1 MRVYKGTLTLIGP
14 VFIGSDTKSEKL
26 EKKEYIFNF
35 KNKKVIIPKL
45 DKMYY
50 FLQKNDLAEE
60 YENFMLNEK
69 KDLGYWLKE
78 HKIKN
83 EDINKWTKYEL
94 DCGDAIFENKNKSMQ
109 IIPFIKD
116 AYGKPYI
123 PGSSIKGMLRTILLC
138 YDILNNKNKEEYINL
153 IQSSKFATG
162 KKVKRKNY
170 LTRETKKIE
179 QQVFNKA
186 NRSKKI
192 GDMTNDILGGLI
204 ISDSDPLSV
213 SDLVLCQKLEY
224 HIDGKIKSL
233 NLLRECIKPKTKVNF
248 TITIDESICPYT
260 KEYINEA
267 ILAFSNLVNSL
278 FIEKFNKIEQY
289 PSPTVWLGGGAGY
302 LSKTITYAMYE
313 EEGVKIVKNIFDNT
327 GVPRNHNHHLDLR
340 LGVSPH
346 ILKMTKY
353 EGKQYQFGQ
362 CTLQLE
368 EKNITL
374 KD

>member
-69 KDLGYWLKE
+69 KDLGYWLRE

-213 SDLVLCQKLEY
+213 SDLVLCQKLE
-224 HIDGKIKSL
+224 
-233 NLLRECIKPKTKVNF
+233 
-248 TITIDESICPYT
+248 
-260 KEYINEA
+260 
-267 ILAFSNLVNSL
+267 
-278 FIEKFNKIEQY
+278 
-289 PSPTVWLGGGAGY
+289 
-302 LSKTITYAMYE
+302 
-313 EEGVKIVKNIFDNT
+313 
-327 GVPRNHNHHLDLR
+327 
-340 LGVSPH
+340 
-346 ILKMTKY
+346 
-353 EGKQYQFGQ
+353 
-362 CTLQLE
+362 
-368 EKNITL
+368 
-374 KD
+374 

>member
-1 MRVYKGTLTLIGP
+1 MKVYKGTLTLIGP
-14 VFIGSDTKSEKL
+14 VFIGSGTKL
-26 EKKEYIFNF
+26 EKKEYIFNL

-50 FLQKNDLAEE
+50 FLQKNGLAEE
-60 YENFMLNEK
+60 YEKFMLNDK
-69 KDLGYWLKE
+69 SKDLGYWLRE

-94 DCGDAIFENKNKSMQ
+94 DCGDAIFENKKME

-116 AYGKPYI
+116 AYDKPYI

-138 YDILNNKNKEEYINL
+138 YDILNNKNKLEYKNL
-153 IQSSKFATG
+153 IENSKWA
-162 KKVKRKNY
+162 VNKRSKRNIY
-170 LTRETKKIE
+170 LSRETKKIE

-186 NRSKKI
+186 DRSKKI
-192 GDMTNDILGGLI
+192 GDMTNDILAGLI
-204 ISDSDPLSV
+204 VSDSKALSV

-224 HIDGKIKSL
+224 HVDGKIKSL

-248 TITIDESICPYT
+248 TITIDETICPYT
-260 KEYINEA
+260 KEYINNA
-267 ILAFSNLVNSL
+267 ILAFSNLVDNL
-278 FIEKFNKIEQY
+278 FVEKFNKIEQY
-289 PSPTVWLGGGAGY
+289 PNPTVWLGGGSGY

-327 GVPRNHNHHLDLR
+327 GVPEKHKHYLDLR
-340 LGVSPH
+340 LKVSPH
-346 ILKMTKY
+346 ILKITKY

-362 CTLQLE
+362 CTFNLE
-368 EKNITL
+368 EQNI
-374 KD
+374 